1 MFILLLCYGG
11 SLATKSMSLNNEP
24 SYTFPYW
31 IKSCRTFMVSLDEC
45 SGSFLNESTKI
56 SVPSKTKVFNMIR
69 NKSDAKTF
77 IKHISFDCKWRL
89 NSTTYN
95 SEIEQCQCECESYQ
109 TCKKYYSW
117 NPRTCVCENS
127 IYKV

>member
-1 MFILLLCYGG
+1 
-11 SLATKSMSLNNEP
+11 
-24 SYTFPYW
+24 
-31 IKSCRTFMVSLDEC
+31 MVSLDEC

-69 NKSDAKTF
+69 NKSDAKTS

-95 SEIEQCQCECESYQ
+95 SEIEQCQCECESY
-109 TCKKYYSW
+109 
-117 NPRTCVCENS
+117 
-127 IYKV
+127 